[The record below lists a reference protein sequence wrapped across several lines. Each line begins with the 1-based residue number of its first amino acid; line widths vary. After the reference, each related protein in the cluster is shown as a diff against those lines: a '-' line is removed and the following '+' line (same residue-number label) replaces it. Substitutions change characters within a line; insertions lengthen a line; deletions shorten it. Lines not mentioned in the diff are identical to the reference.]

1 MNCPDILS
9 YSKTELKKLRGML
22 VIITNAQFGDILVSG
37 VKTGCVIVTF
47 MIRNCLIPTLRS
59 LYKPEK
65 LAYQWMLK
73 LPLKHKIMKVMIED
87 EVIYMS
93 GMSFHYPFTCI
104 TLNEELHYLVIN

>member
-1 MNCPDILS
+1 MNCPDIDS
-9 YSKTELKKLRGML
+9 YSEKELKKLRAML
-22 VIITNAQFGDILVSG
+22 VNITGAQFDDILVTG

-59 LYKPEK
+59 LYTPEK

-73 LPLKHKIMKVMIED
+73 LPLKHKIVKVIIED

-93 GMSFHYPFTCI
+93 GMYVHHPFTCK
-104 TLNEELHYLVIN
+104 HA